1 MLIFE
6 AKHQIDER
14 IETYDNGDL
23 KGSCDEYVDAL
34 RIASAS
40 MQKQMDLIDLLNDWD
55 IETGEARGDRY
66 SARLCHDIVR
76 QFSIYADEVEE
87 DAADDNI

>member
-23 KGSCDEYVDAL
+23 KGSCDEYVEAL
-34 RIASAS
+34 RIASAC

-55 IETGEARGDRY
+55 IETEDARGDSY